1 MPGNT
6 RYALQHNRWLSRRG
20 ASSGFRV
27 RSTATTVRDRPTKV
41 RPTPTSD
48 LESSRTGLL
57 PARRPSDT
65 THGKHLPVQFVQGRP
80 EHNRLLKAGG
90 ASHFV
95 ARAPRDRPDGAPR
108 RAKLTG
114 PIYPQ
119 VLSTRRETPGE
130 LRANTDRIPSE
141 HRANSWKLQEN
152 PVCTP
157 SENRGNS
164 EETQRLL
171 RVHSD
176 RKPSELRAYSGKLR
190 ANLTVPRG
198 WMLSESRFRAE
209 CTSMNFDTNFG
220 SRANCAAVPSTV
232 TGSAAQ

>member
-80 EHNRLLKAGG
+80 EHNRLLKPGG

-141 HRANSWKLQEN
+141 HRANSWK
-152 PVCTP
+152 TP
-157 SENRGNS
+157 RKPRLYSERKPRELRGNS
-164 EETQRLL
+164 EIT
-171 RVHSD
+171 
-176 RKPSELRAYSGKLR
+176 PRAL
-190 ANLTVPRG
+190 
-198 WMLSESRFRAE
+198 
-209 CTSMNFDTNFG
+209 
-220 SRANCAAVPSTV
+220 
-232 TGSAAQ
+232 